1 MLRPIAMHRTKT
13 VTIDEHRIK
22 RIFQCALIIM
32 VSVAP
37 LAAGDLPDAPSN
49 AMSATPAPAIAVSPP
64 ISQLK
69 RTPVSVESRIVDKKF
84 VALAVISTGSAF
96 ADSYTTLFARQNW
109 LAGKQSVCNV
119 EAQSPYLYGTHP
131 TVARTYAVASVKSAG
146 SIAASYFLRKHH
158 SKLWSLPLIANSV
171 FSLQGTTQNMIVCN

>member
-1 MLRPIAMHRTKT
+1 MLA
-13 VTIDEHRIK
+13 
-22 RIFQCALIIM
+22 CALIILT
-32 VSVAP
+32 SVAP

-49 AMSATPAPAIAVSPP
+49 VMSATPAPAIAISPP
-64 ISQLK
+64 ITQSKGHQERVEK
-69 RTPVSVESRIVDKKF
+69 RIIDKTF
-84 VALAVISTGSAF
+84 VTLAVISTGSAF
-96 ADSYTTLFARQNW
+96 SDSYTTLFARENW
-109 LAGKQSVCNV
+109 LAGKQNVCNV